1 MSARIEA
8 LQAKR
13 DILNAKIQQ
22 EASRPYPDS
31 LRVQLLKR
39 QRLRLKDKMVQES
52 RRTDRLVGQQL

>member
-31 LRVQLLKR
+31 LRLQLLKR
-39 QRLRLKDKMVQES
+39 QRLRLKDKMVQET
-52 RRTDRLVGQQL
+52 RFTDRSVGQQL

>member
-13 DILNAKIQQ
+13 DILNAKIQH

-31 LRVQLLKR
+31 LRLHLLKR

-52 RRTDRLVGQQL
+52 RLTDRLVGQ

>member
-31 LRVQLLKR
+31 LRLQVLKR
-39 QRLRLKDKMVQES
+39 QRLRLKDKVVQES
-52 RRTDRLVGQQL
+52 RLTDRSVGQQL